1 MLKKKKR
8 KYKFVSRFIFL
19 MSNKNGF
26 LQTRYLLPKPGP
38 GFPNTPLKTCYQ
50 VLQTLHN
57 KDVVFV
63 HVVLQSKRT
72 TEGPGSI
79 AMHWLR
85 WLCRMHIKH
94 AADYQLKQLLF
105 SYNPQ
110 TIMTKRA
117 MKHSKAIAL
126 LVASV
131 EIQENC
137 RLLDEWKGKVE
148 SNMDEQWIWSLV
160 PVMML
165 QLWPTISYLL
175 AADFLPSWCPNSIFT
190 NTGGRINTGHA
201 RTSYPS
207 PKDRN

>member
-1 MLKKKKR
+1 M
-8 KYKFVSRFIFL
+8 
-19 MSNKNGF
+19 
-26 LQTRYLLPKPGP
+26 RYLLPKPGP
-38 GFPNTPLKTCYQ
+38 GFPNTPLETRYQ
-50 VLQTLHN
+50 VLQTLRN

-63 HVVLQSKRT
+63 HVVLQSKHT
-72 TEGPGSI
+72 TEGSGPGST
-79 AMHWLR
+79 AMYWLR

-137 RLLDEWKGKVE
+137 RLPDE
-148 SNMDEQWIWSLV
+148 
-160 PVMML
+160 
-165 QLWPTISYLL
+165 
-175 AADFLPSWCPNSIFT
+175 
-190 NTGGRINTGHA
+190 
-201 RTSYPS
+201 
-207 PKDRN
+207 